1 MNIFFREDE
10 YLVNMQHTVIPS
22 WYQREGYIKAMA
34 DLMEKE
40 LKSFE
45 HPEEVVL
52 SLFFDVSCYT
62 YLVKRGV
69 LFPNKVPSFLIV
81 LYIRK
86 VKYLCIFIFVFI
98 T

>member
-1 MNIFFREDE
+1 MSIFFREDE

-45 HPEEVVL
+45 RPGEVVS
-52 SLFFDVSCYT
+52 SLFFTGSCYS
-62 YLVKRGV
+62 YLAKRV
-69 LFPNKVPSFLIV
+69 FIFLKQSPSFLI
-81 LYIRK
+81 REAA
-86 VKYLCIFIFVFI
+86 KYLCICIFALI

>member
-1 MNIFFREDE
+1 MFLLRKYIPFSIVKLICGAMSTNFREDE

-62 YLVKRGV
+62 YLVKRGS
-69 LFPNKVPSFLIV
+69 SFS
-81 LYIRK
+81 
-86 VKYLCIFIFVFI
+86 
-98 T
+98 